1 MRRLDIEILRM
12 KGEFWM
18 MDAIKWWNYGEI
30 WSPGKGTNP
39 FNSFMHYITIYAIE
53 SIMHTKTVAKNLRS
67 KVMQSENKILSDNV
81 NY

>member
-1 MRRLDIEILRM
+1 MKLNDEIMEKFGVLERVQTLS
-12 KGEFWM
+12 
-18 MDAIKWWNYGEI
+18 I
-30 WSPGKGTNP
+30 
-39 FNSFMHYITIYAIE
+39 HLCITSQNNATE

>member
-1 MRRLDIEILRM
+1 MKLNDEIMEKFGVLERVQTLSIHLCSTSQNN
-12 KGEFWM
+12 
-18 MDAIKWWNYGEI
+18 A
-30 WSPGKGTNP
+30 T
-39 FNSFMHYITIYAIE
+39 E